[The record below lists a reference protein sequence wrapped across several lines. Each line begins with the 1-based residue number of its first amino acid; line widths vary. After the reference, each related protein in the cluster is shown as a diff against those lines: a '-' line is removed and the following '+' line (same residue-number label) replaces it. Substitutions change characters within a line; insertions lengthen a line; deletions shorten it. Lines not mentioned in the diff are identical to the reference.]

1 MHTHTTTP
9 EVDVLVVGGGP
20 AGLAA
25 ALSLGRSRRS
35 TLVVDAGEPR
45 NAPAAGVHALLTRDG
60 TPPQELLALG
70 RTEVARYGVVV
81 RDGRAV
87 DASRVGD
94 RWRVVLAD
102 GEAVLARRVLV
113 TTGLVDRLPAVD
125 GLRARWG
132 RDVVHCPYCHGWEV
146 RDRRIGVL
154 ASSPVALHQVG
165 LFRQLSDDV
174 VLLTHTWDGELDD
187 DRAADL
193 AARDVEVVDGEVV
206 GLEVVDDALAGVR
219 LGDGRTVPVG
229 ALAVQTGF
237 DVASPVLA
245 ALGVAV
251 ADHASG
257 MGTHVPADPA
267 GRTTVPGVWV
277 AGNVTDPMA
286 QVVAVAAQGNTAGA
300 IINADLVDE
309 DTALARKGA

>member
-1 MHTHTTTP
+1 MNHDTTP

-25 ALSLGRSRRS
+25 ALTLGRSRRS

-45 NAPAAGVHALLTRDG
+45 NAPADGVHAFLTRDG
-60 TPPQELLALG
+60 TPPQELLALA
-70 RTEVARYGVVV
+70 RAEVARYGVDV

-94 RWRVVLAD
+94 RWRVVMAD
-102 GEAVLARRVLV
+102 GGAVLARRVLV
-113 TTGLVDRLPAVD
+113 TSGLVDRLPAVD

-154 ASSPVALHQVG
+154 ATSPMALHQVG

-174 VLLTHTWDGELDD
+174 VLLTHTRAGEPDD
-187 DRAADL
+187 DRAAAL
-193 AARDVEVVDGEVV
+193 AARSVEVVHGEVV

-219 LGDGRTVPVG
+219 LADGRQVAVE
-229 ALAVQTGF
+229 ALAVQAGF
-237 DVASPVLA
+237 DVASPLLA
-245 ALGVAV
+245 ALGVPI
-251 ADHASG
+251 ADHPSG
-257 MGTHVPADPA
+257 GGTHVAADPA
-267 GRTTVPGVWV
+267 GRTTVPGVWA

-300 IINADLVDE
+300 VINADLVDE